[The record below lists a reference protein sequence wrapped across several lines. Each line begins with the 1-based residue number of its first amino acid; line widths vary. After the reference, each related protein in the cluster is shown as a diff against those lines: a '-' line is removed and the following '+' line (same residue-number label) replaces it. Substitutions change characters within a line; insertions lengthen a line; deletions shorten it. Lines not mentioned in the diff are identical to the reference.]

1 MKKKNTIWQS
11 LVLNPFII
19 AIYGVVCYYLSSLAQ
34 YGGLS
39 KRAPIIIAGTLI
51 LVVWFAGCLIKYR
64 FYSKKGTVPF
74 RKIGSPAL
82 KNISKWWVRLAT
94 VMLVMITL
102 VTGFNIYQSATNL
115 QGKLAFVID
124 DWFNT
129 HKVEF
134 VHDNLHENGLDGLLA
149 DIEQKVSLPDK
160 LYISNEVDITFSK
173 TGQITDVY
181 AFVYGSNEDNETES
195 FLIDY
200 DGSKSNNITIY
211 LNGFADPNFEEEH
224 QLQPLIDAVKVI
236 PVQETI
242 ADWNEETFGIY
253 YAGYRSWG
261 YNKAGIVYF
270 DEQGNTS
277 KLETAIEEIAGYT
290 ISLYA
295 SNNEA
300 ITPVRFIDHLIE
312 APALS
317 EEEQLQMEDEETYT
331 PDDEFHYFNE
341 QFGYQLAVVDA
352 AAGSRFYALK
362 QTLDGGETWETLNLD
377 PFLGSTG
384 VASGITFINEQL
396 GFIGLSHGGGSYAN
410 LYRTVDGGQTFEQVT
425 LPLVEVPLTDD
436 EKYAAFDFPEM
447 PYEENGTLYLL
458 VNQGQDGDYNGGNK
472 LLLLSEDDGETW
484 EFAEE
489 VW

>member
-1 MKKKNTIWQS
+1 MKKKNSIWRA
-11 LVLNPFII
+11 LVLNPFVVV
-19 AIYGVVCYYLSSLAQ
+19 IYGIVCYYLYFLAQ
-34 YGGLS
+34 YGGVS
-39 KRAPIIIAGTLI
+39 RRAPIIIAGS
-51 LVVWFAGCLIKYR
+51 LVLVAWFVGCLFKYR
-64 FYSKKGTVPF
+64 SCSKKGSVPF
-74 RKIGSPAL
+74 EKVVSPVL
-82 KNISKWWVRLAT
+82 KKISKWWTIFAVVILI
-94 VMLVMITL
+94 LITL
-102 VTGFNIYQSATNL
+102 VTGFNVYKSATNL
-115 QGKLAFVID
+115 RGKLAWVID

-129 HKVEF
+129 RKVEF
-134 VHDNLHENGLDGLLA
+134 VHDNLYENGLDGLLA
-149 DIEQKVSLPDK
+149 DIEQKVSLPDE
-160 LYISNEVDITFSK
+160 LYIANEVDITFNK

-200 DGSKSNNITIY
+200 DGSKSNDITIY

-224 QLQPLIDAVKVI
+224 QLLPLIDAVKVI

-261 YNKAGIVYF
+261 YDKTGIVYF
-270 DEQGNTS
+270 DEQGHTS
-277 KLETAIEEIAGYT
+277 KLETAVDEIAGYT

-300 ITPVRFIDHLIE
+300 ITPVRFIDHSIE

-317 EEEQLQMEDEETYT
+317 EEEQLQIKDKETYT

-362 QTLDGGETWETLNLD
+362 QTLDGGETWEVFNPD
-377 PFLGSTG
+377 PFLGSIG
-384 VASGITFINEQL
+384 VSTGITFIDEQI
-396 GFIGLSHGGGSYAN
+396 GFIGLSHSGGSYAD
-410 LYRTVDGGQTFEQVT
+410 LYRTVDGGLTFEQVT

-447 PYEENGTLYLL
+447 PYEENGKLYML

-472 LLLLSEDDGETW
+472 LLFLSEDNGESW

>member
-1 MKKKNTIWQS
+1 MKKKNSIWRA
-11 LVLNPFII
+11 LVLNPFIVV
-19 AIYGVVCYYLSSLAQ
+19 IYGVVCYFLNSLAW
-34 YGGLS
+34 YGGVS
-39 KRAPIIIAGTLI
+39 RRAPIIIAGSLI
-51 LVVWFAGCLIKYR
+51 LVAWLIGCLINYR
-64 FYSKKGTVPF
+64 SSFKKGTVPF
-74 RKIGSPAL
+74 EKIASPTL
-82 KNISKWWVRLAT
+82 KKISKWWTTFAVVIL
-94 VMLVMITL
+94 MLITL

-115 QGKLAFVID
+115 RGKLAWVID

-129 HKVEF
+129 RKVEF
-134 VHDNLHENGLDGLLA
+134 VHDNLYEDGLEGLLM
-149 DIEQKVSLPDK
+149 DIEQKVSLPDQ
-160 LYISNEVDITFSK
+160 LYIANEVDITFDRD
-173 TGQITDVY
+173 GEIMEAY
-181 AFVYGSNEDNETES
+181 AFIYGLNEDNETES

-200 DGSKSNNITIY
+200 DGSKSNDITIY

-224 QLQPLIDAVKVI
+224 QLQPLMDAVKVI
-236 PVQETI
+236 PLQETI

-261 YNKAGIVYF
+261 YDKTGIVYF
-270 DEQGNTS
+270 DEQGHAS
-277 KLETAIEEIAGYT
+277 KLDTAVDEIAGYT

-295 SNNEA
+295 SSNEA
-300 ITPVRFIDHLIE
+300 ITPVRFIDHSIE

-317 EEEQLQMEDEETYT
+317 EEEQLQIEDKETYT

-362 QTLDGGETWETLNLD
+362 QTLDGGETWEVFNPD
-377 PFLGSTG
+377 PFLGSIG
-384 VASGITFINEQL
+384 VSTGITFIDEEI
-396 GFIGLSHGGGSYAN
+396 GFIGLSHSGGSYAD
-410 LYRTVDGGQTFEQVT
+410 LYRTVDGGLTFEQVT
-425 LPLVEVPLTDD
+425 LPIVEVPLTDD

-447 PYEENGTLYLL
+447 PYEENEKLYML

-472 LLLLSEDDGETW
+472 LLLLSEDNGESW